1 MTYSWLAC
9 RATDGRV
16 IAELPG
22 LTVEQVGATLCDWW
36 TGSATLRLDDAT
48 TGEWRR
54 ATAPWASYLV
64 CLDEGSPGRPALEH
78 PIWGGW
84 ITSRQTSGADQVS
97 LGIAS
102 WEAYLARRFVRDLV
116 YPDSEQCGLL
126 AHMVGQC
133 VTAPIPSAPIPPAL
147 LVEHVSGSITR
158 HREYEQASQKTV
170 ASVMQELSGVE
181 QGPEWT
187 VTWRHLSGP
196 ERYLPV
202 LTIRDRIG
210 AAKPEGMPSPA
221 SVLTMPGAVTQFS
234 VVEDWTEGKGATAVT
249 ATSTAE
255 GDTLPMSAVQVYTDP
270 DRPTLEYRYTPSS
283 AISDIDTL
291 RSHAARALAV
301 MRDGAVAITLTAA
314 AEAAPRLGL
323 DWGLGDDI
331 GWSLAARSV
340 SPGRRIPGDPASG
353 WIPVEGVGRAIGWEA
368 SLSGVETVTPI
379 LESTEVW

>member
-255 GDTLPMSAVQVYTDP
+255 GDTLPMSAGQGYTDP
-270 DRPTLEYRYTPSS
+270 GRPTLGDRHTPSS
-283 AISDIDTL
+283 AIPDIGTP

>member
-1 MTYSWLAC
+1 MTYSWMAC

-22 LTVEQVGATLCDWW
+22 LDVPTIGVTLCDWW
-36 TGSATLRLDDAT
+36 TGTATLLLDDAT
-48 TGEWRR
+48 TAEWRR
-54 ATAPWASYLV
+54 ATSPWASYLV
-64 CLDEGSPGRPALEH
+64 CLDEGSPDRPALEH

-84 ITSRQTSGADQVS
+84 ITSRQTGGSDRMS
-97 LGIAS
+97 LGITS

-133 VTAPIPSAPIPPAL
+133 VTAPIPSAPTPPAL
-147 LVEHVSGSITR
+147 LVEYVAGSITR
-158 HREYEQASQKTV
+158 HREYERESQKTV

-196 ERYLPV
+196 ERYVPV

-210 AAKPEGMPSPA
+210 AAKPEGLPSPA
-221 SVLTMPGAVTQFS
+221 TMFSLPGSVTDFS
-234 VVEDWTEGKGATAVT
+234 VVEDWTEGKGANAVT

-255 GDTLPMSAVQVYTDP
+255 GDTLPMSAVQVHTDP

-283 AISDIDTL
+283 SISDIDTL

-314 AEAAPRLGL
+314 VEAAPRLGL

-340 SPGRRIPGDPASG
+340 SPGYRIPGDPSSG
-353 WIPVEGVGRAIGWEA
+353 WIPVEGVGRVIGWEA
-368 SLSGVETVTPI
+368 SWSGVETVTPI
-379 LESTEVW
+379 LESAEVW